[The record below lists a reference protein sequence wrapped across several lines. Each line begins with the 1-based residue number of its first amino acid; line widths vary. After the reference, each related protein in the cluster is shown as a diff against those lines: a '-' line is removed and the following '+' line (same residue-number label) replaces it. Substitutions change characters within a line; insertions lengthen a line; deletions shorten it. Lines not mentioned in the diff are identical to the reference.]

1 VFIRKRKNRNN
12 SSSTRKIQTPN
23 VVPESLAT
31 SSTQNKKG
39 SPDSPA
45 KTGETGES
53 GVLINNLPNEKP
65 LTQTTIEGEDGRKV
79 VVSVYSAGE
88 VETVED
94 GKVIRRTKLKFVLK
108 YKDVVKECV
117 SASNDLN
124 VDCGLTVKE
133 VAKATHYSISYRELW
148 EAINELRGKF
158 VKEEAVSLVD
168 YVRQKYPKEWEE
180 LKRDPIGWFLRQS
193 ERWHLGDDEV
203 KLLTLI
209 AVKSA
214 FYEGLPKVGVLVL
227 GSSGAGKSS
236 AVKSIL
242 NMFTLKEGRSV
253 VLWVSNLTKKALG
266 NLAFTD
272 GGKLL
277 KNRCLFIIE
286 AIDVETLKELSML
299 MTEGKLANL
308 TAKVGEDV
316 GGFYGTVE
324 YPPSVVST
332 AVNIDYNNDQVTQI
346 MSRFLTIA
354 VDLES
359 RDTEKIYEKIAER
372 DDLVFEYDPVV
383 KYLAIAWLHYTPK
396 RVTLPKEVAV
406 RFKEVI
412 TEYNQYAFRVYEQGL
427 KVMKIF
433 ASLLGK
439 EVVDEEVYELFVR
452 KLMRYFIVSAV
463 GLTSVELKA
472 LQATTDEFELTKN
485 IADRLRVD
493 VETAKAWLYNLA
505 RKGLVDHEREG
516 NRNKWKR
523 NAFGQKM
530 LELVIDGYKPD
541 NDTNEAKAGR
551 GAQEVDPQ
559 FIDFVKGNAGM
570 THSFDEIYAS
580 FLDIEKTRQFVD
592 WCVRNGYCEVVTEGN
607 VKKYRVI
614 DRIGKAYEHLK
625 RAGRLLAKEFQDWYG
640 DDVIEALIREGK
652 IVFEEVGGELYVK
665 TR

>member
-1 VFIRKRKNRNN
+1 
-12 SSSTRKIQTPN
+12 
-23 VVPESLAT
+23 
-31 SSTQNKKG
+31 
-39 SPDSPA
+39 
-45 KTGETGES
+45 
-53 GVLINNLPNEKP
+53 
-65 LTQTTIEGEDGRKV
+65 
-79 VVSVYSAGE
+79 VSVYSAGE

-94 GKVIRRTKLKFVLK
+94 GKVVRRTKLKFVLK

-180 LKRDPIGWFLRQS
+180 LKRDPINWFLRQS
-193 ERWHLGDDEV
+193 ERWHVGDDEV

-242 NMFTLKEGRSV
+242 NMFTLKEGQGA

-266 NLAFTD
+266 YLAFND

-277 KNRCLFIIE
+277 KNRCLFIVE
-286 AIDVETLKELSML
+286 TIDVEAFKELSML
-299 MTEGKLANL
+299 MTEGRLANL
-308 TAKVGEDV
+308 TAKLGDEVGTA
-316 GGFYGTVE
+316 YGVVE
-324 YPPSVVST
+324 SPPSVVST

-346 MSRFLTIA
+346 MSRFLTVAI
-354 VDLES
+354 DLES
-359 RDTEKIYEKIAER
+359 RNAEKIYEKIAER
-372 DDLVFEYDPVV
+372 DDVAFEYDPVT
-383 KYLAIAWLHYTPK
+383 KYLAIAWMHYTPK
-396 RVTLPKEVAV
+396 RVTLPKEIAM
-406 RFKEVI
+406 RFKNVI

-427 KVMKIF
+427 KVLKIF

-439 EVVDEEVYELFVR
+439 ETVDEEVYQLFAR
-452 KLMRYFIVSAV
+452 KLVRYFVVSAV

-530 LELVIDGYKPD
+530 LELIIDGYKPD
-541 NDTNEAKAGR
+541 NGTGDN
-551 GAQEVDPQ
+551 
-559 FIDFVKGNAGM
+559 
-570 THSFDEIYAS
+570 
-580 FLDIEKTRQFVD
+580 
-592 WCVRNGYCEVVTEGN
+592 
-607 VKKYRVI
+607 
-614 DRIGKAYEHLK
+614 LK
-625 RAGRLLAKEFQDWYG
+625 RKDAIEVKDEKGETVALLDPKFRPNDE
-640 DDVIEALIREGK
+640 
-652 IVFEEVGGELYVK
+652 
-665 TR
+665 